1 MLHFVHLLFHLGW
14 KARVVDDSGLM
25 QDVTEYAPRLV
36 PMFEVFSM
44 IERTD
49 AWRYL
54 VVHWKGGVYLDSD
67 VECMMPFENWFET
80 WISEDVQPL
89 QAIVG
94 IEVLQS
100 NQHDHWQPVQFC
112 Q

>member
-1 MLHFVHLLFHLGW
+1 M
-14 KARVVDDSGLM
+14 DDSGLM